1 MKKVLCSLVLGLI
14 TLAGVGCVVLSE
26 WVTPA
31 EVDKAAVEYADEAG
45 VIDAND
51 FVGYANLDKAKRLA
65 TAVKAAY
72 QVNGLAIEQLREKN
86 DLDYQLLSESVANA
100 VKIGTAR
107 EESLFGESGLLSLGL
122 TALGVGGFGGLLGLM
137 RKRPGDWTAEEVQS
151 AVAEVSTESEK
162 KDVQLAEVVKGVQ
175 SFLDTYDDQPYVKE
189 LKTLLSV
196 AQSAD
201 TKKAVA
207 TIKATAW

>member
-1 MKKVLCSLVLGLI
+1 MRKMLYFLVFGFIALV
-14 TLAGVGCVVLSE
+14 GVGCAALSE

-31 EVDKAAVEYADEAG
+31 EVDKAAVNYADEAG
-45 VIDAND
+45 VADAND
-51 FVGYANLDKAKRLA
+51 FAGYANLDKAKRLA

-72 QVNGLAIEQLREKN
+72 QLNGLAIEQLREKN

-122 TALGVGGFGGLLGLM
+122 MALGVGGFGGLLGLI

-151 AVAEVSTESEK
+151 AVAEATTESEK

-175 SFLDTYDDQPYVKE
+175 SFLDTYGDQSYVKE
-189 LKTLLSV
+189 LKTFLSV

-207 TIKATAW
+207 TIKATA